1 MLNAIDNNF
10 CYSPVPP
17 NAFPSLSPKTYQG
30 NFLYFLFPQGKPLN
44 TRMQFFFTW
53 SKGRQNLDIIK
64 LTARL
69 FHDAR
74 NDSVRCL
81 KGCFNLMHSQAHA
94 LNFKTALI
102 TFVQFS
108 KIASSLRS
116 DAIFR
121 KNNILT
127 SFVYYLKTPLG
138 SGPNNSWYRGEAGWL
153 TLYYCNPQRCKLPEN
168 IVSYRKE
175 LV

>member
-1 MLNAIDNNF
+1 MRFLPYPPKHTKPPF
-10 CYSPVPP
+10 VLFVP
-17 NAFPSLSPKTYQG
+17 QG
-30 NFLYFLFPQGKPLN
+30 NPLTHECN
-44 TRMQFFFTW
+44 FFFTW

-94 LNFKTALI
+94 FNFKTALI

-121 KNNILT
+121 KNILT

-153 TLYYCNPQRCKLPEN
+153 TLY
-168 IVSYRKE
+168 
-175 LV
+175 